1 MKKFIRKI
9 FVFISILLFP
19 IIIGAFLPATPKA
32 KTSMIFGNIM
42 KDSLLNNVK
51 GPRIIF
57 IGGSNLSF
65 GLNSQMIKDSLNLN
79 PINTGIHASIGL
91 KYMMK
96 NALEYI
102 RQGDTVILVPEYQQ
116 FIGDFYNGND
126 GQELTRT
133 IFDVNLS
140 KIKLLDCIQIKCV
153 LENLPI
159 YSLSKFNLLSYL
171 KTPENNLYSV
181 NSFNEYGD
189 VILINRLQKQNFEP
203 YGNIGLNINMDVFKE
218 IHLFNNEL
226 KKNNAILYLSFPGYQ
241 EKSFVNSKQA
251 IKKIKNKLINF
262 GINLLNSPDDYMM
275 TDSLMFDTPYHL
287 NKYGVDYR
295 TKLFINDFKKN
306 R

>member
-9 FVFISILLFP
+9 CVFILILLFP

-32 KTSMIFGNIM
+32 KSSMIFANVL
-42 KDSLLNNVK
+42 KDSLLNSVN

-96 NALEYI
+96 NAFEYI
-102 RQGDTVILVPEYQQ
+102 RKGDTVILVPEYHQ

-140 KIKLLDCIQIKCV
+140 KIKLLDCIQIKYV
-153 LENLPI
+153 LENLPM
-159 YSLSKFNLLSYL
+159 YSLSKFNLLSYF

-189 VILINRLQKQNFEP
+189 VILSNRIQKQNFEP
-203 YGNIGLNINMDVFKE
+203 YGNIGLKINMDVLKE
-218 IHLFNNEL
+218 IQLFNNEL
-226 KKNNAILYLSFPGYQ
+226 KKNNAVLYLSFPGYQ
-241 EKSFVNSKQA
+241 EKSYINSKQA
-251 IKKIKNKLINF
+251 IEKIKNKLIKF
-262 GINLLNSPDDYMM
+262 GINLLNSPDDYKIA
-275 TDSLMFDTPYHL
+275 DSLMFDTPYHL
-287 NKYGVDYR
+287 NIDGVDYR
-295 TKLFINDFKKN
+295 TKLFINDFRNNK
-306 R
+306 